1 MLLKTPIEGQLPT
14 YVIRGNS
21 YVPGTTLVMCTK
33 DMSYVEVCFN
43 ILMHYFLNEEATG
56 EVGLIS
62 LAYMKPKS
70 EHGNAMVVL
79 ITTTRNVS

>member
-1 MLLKTPIEGQLPT
+1 
-14 YVIRGNS
+14 
-21 YVPGTTLVMCTK
+21 MCTK

-62 LAYMKPKS
+62 LAWECDGSTYYYNQECELSTQYQAIPIYMILLWRMCKIFRMIALKL
-70 EHGNAMVVL
+70 V
-79 ITTTRNVS
+79 I